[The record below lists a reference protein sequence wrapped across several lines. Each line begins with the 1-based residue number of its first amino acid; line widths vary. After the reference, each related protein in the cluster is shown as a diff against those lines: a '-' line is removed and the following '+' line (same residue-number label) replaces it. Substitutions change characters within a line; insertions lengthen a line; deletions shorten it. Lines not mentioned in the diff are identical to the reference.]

1 MVLFGF
7 AIFFFLNEKIKEKIE
22 AVIASFFS
30 FKIGVN
36 FIMDNY
42 SAYPNTKE
50 SNNIATKALSH
61 QGNKLF
67 LLNKH
72 PDIRTQ

>member
-1 MVLFGF
+1 MFVCYFYKKS
-7 AIFFFLNEKIKEKIE
+7 EKIKEKNE
-22 AVIASFFS
+22 TVTASFFS

-42 SAYPNTKE
+42 SAYPNTKK

-72 PDIRTQ
+72 PDIRTK